1 MIEYTYFEV
10 FLIVAFFVVLGYA
23 LKYHEEAK
31 TAARFIKAMLDEPK
45 LYDKLKN
52 EHDAFMKEMRN
63 AD

>member
-10 FLIVAFFVVLGYA
+10 FLIIAFFVVLGYA
-23 LKYHEEAK
+23 LKYHGEVK
-31 TAARFIKAMLDEPK
+31 MSRRFIKAMLDEPK
-45 LYDKLKN
+45 LYNKIKN

>member
-10 FLIVAFFVVLGYA
+10 FLMVAFFVVLGYA

-31 TAARFIKAMLDEPK
+31 SVKRFIKILLDEPEVYAK
-45 LYDKLKN
+45 VKK
-52 EHDAFMKEMRN
+52 EHDAFVKGLRN